1 MGSEKRYKKL
11 RSRKR
16 KGFATR
22 ALNANTL
29 TTVNNELSQN
39 KPPSILPT

>member
-11 RSRKR
+11 RLRKR

-22 ALNANTL
+22 ALNAITS

-39 KPPSILPT
+39 KSASRKK